1 MITCKICN
9 NEEYQGVL
17 FCGECGSQ
25 LAFIADTKVTTLV
38 YPNQIRG
45 KEIDFT
51 QTIPKKLLEERT
63 FILYSTELERVIDIP
78 DQEEFTIGR
87 FVEGQVITPDV
98 DLNLYDAYDMG
109 ISRLHATIRINKRL
123 IKAHVIDLGS
133 ANGSSVNGYEIPA
146 NSEVPLN
153 HGDILT
159 LGKFNMKVILP
170 QHMK

>member
-1 MITCKICN
+1 MITCKVCN
-9 NEEYQGVL
+9 NQEYHGVL

-25 LAFIADTKVTTLV
+25 VAFASNKMVNTLV

-45 KEIDFT
+45 LDVDFS
-51 QTIPKKLLEERT
+51 QTIPKKLLEESN
-63 FILYSTELERVIDIP
+63 FILYSTEREEVIEIP
-78 DQEEFTIGR
+78 EQNEFTIGR

-98 DLNLYDAYDMG
+98 DLNNYEAYDMG
-109 ISRLHATIRINKRL
+109 ISRLHATIRISSEKNK
-123 IKAHVIDLGS
+123 IFVVDLGS

-153 HGDILT
+153 HGDVLS

-170 QHMK
+170 QDM